1 MQAEQRG
8 ALRFNT
14 FESFP
19 SDRLTHAVFGRTG
32 GVSPPPYHS
41 LNMSISTGDTFE
53 NVRENRRRAFH
64 ALGLPPNSMATVWQV
79 HGTRTLAING
89 RPCDPSTKAD
99 ALITASTGASL
110 FMRFA
115 DCVPILLYDPVQHA
129 AGIAHAGWRGTVS
142 GMAQTVVREMH
153 SNFGCRP
160 TDILAAI
167 GPSISAERYPVGAKV
182 ASAARR
188 AFPDCD
194 DLLPVH
200 NGAAHFDLWAANQRA
215 LRRCGVNTIEM
226 SGLCTAANSDR
237 FFSHRAEA
245 GPTGRFG
252 AVIAL
257 K

>member
-1 MQAEQRG
+1 MQAEQHG

-32 GVSPPPYHS
+32 GVSPSPYQS
-41 LNMSISTGDTFE
+41 LNMSISTGDIIE

-64 ALGLPPNSMATVWQV
+64 ALGLPMNSIATVWQV
-79 HGTRTLAING
+79 HGTRTLAINKK
-89 RPCDPSTKAD
+89 PCDPSTKAD
-99 ALITASTGASL
+99 ALITATIGVSL

-129 AGIAHAGWRGTVS
+129 AAIAHAGWRGTVS
-142 GMAQTVVREMH
+142 GMAQTVVREMGR
-153 SNFGCRP
+153 NFGCRP

-167 GPSISAERYPVGAKV
+167 GPSISAERYPVSAEV
-182 ASAARR
+182 ASAARH

-194 DLLPVH
+194 DVMPVH
-200 NGAAHFDLWAANQRA
+200 NGVAHFDLWAANQRA
-215 LRRCGVNTIEM
+215 LRRCGVNTIEL

-237 FFSHRAEA
+237 FFSHRADA
-245 GPTGRFG
+245 GETGRFG
-252 AVIAL
+252 AVITL

>member
-1 MQAEQRG
+1 MQTEQRG
-8 ALRFNT
+8 TLRFNT

-41 LNMSISTGDTFE
+41 LNMGISAGDIIE
-53 NVRENRRRAFH
+53 NVHENRRRAFR
-64 ALGLPPNSMATVWQV
+64 ALGLPPAPTATVWQV
-79 HGTRTLAING
+79 HGTRTLTING
-89 RPCDPSTKAD
+89 HPCDPSTKAD
-99 ALITASTGASL
+99 ALITATTGVSL

-142 GMAQTVVREMH
+142 GMAQTVVREMGL
-153 SNFGCRP
+153 NFGCRP

-167 GPSISAERYPVGAKV
+167 GPSISAMRYPVGAEV

-194 DLLPVH
+194 DLLPVR
-200 NGAAHFDLWAANQRA
+200 NGATHFDLSAANHRA
-215 LRRCGVNTIEM
+215 LRRCGVNAIEL

-245 GPTGRFG
+245 GATGRFG
-252 AVIAL
+252 AVITL

>member
-14 FESFP
+14 FERFP
-19 SDRLTHAVFGRTG
+19 SDRLTHAGFGRTG

-129 AGIAHAGWRGTVS
+129 AGIAHAGWKGTVS
-142 GMAQTVVREMH
+142 AIAPKVVAEMRRK
-153 SNFGCRP
+153 FGCRP
-160 TDILAAI
+160 ANILAAV
-167 GPSISAERYPVGAKV
+167 GPSISADRYPVGAEV

-188 AFPDCD
+188 AFPDRD
-194 DLLPVH
+194 DLLPVFKSTV
-200 NGAAHFDLWAANQRA
+200 HFDLWAANEYA
-215 LRRCGVNTIEM
+215 LQQCGVNAIEM
-226 SGLCTAANSDR
+226 SGLCTAANSDQ

-245 GPTGRFG
+245 GETGRFG

-257 K
+257 R